1 MTETIIIIIVIIVS
15 HAKPPKVL
23 PQFSLSFPC

>member
-1 MTETIIIIIVIIVS
+1 MTETIIIIVIIVS